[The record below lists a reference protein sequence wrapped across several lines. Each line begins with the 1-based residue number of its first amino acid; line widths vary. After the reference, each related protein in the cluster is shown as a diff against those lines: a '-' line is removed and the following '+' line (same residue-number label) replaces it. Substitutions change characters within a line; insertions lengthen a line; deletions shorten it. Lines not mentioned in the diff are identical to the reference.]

1 MRKVECP
8 YCLKLAD
15 LVTGERIYPHRA
27 DLHSLQF
34 YLCSDCNAYVGC
46 HKRSNGAPLGRL
58 ANAELRAAKN
68 KAHFFLTV
76 SGSCDTNPVRQHISG
91 YPKSWVY
98 RLRIVISACSISRS
112 ATGLLRYAATTF
124 RTSNVENNQTRR
136 AVNNLFTAFLVIG

>member
-46 HKRSNGAPLGRL
+46 HKGSNGAPLGRL
-58 ANAELRAAKN
+58 ANTELRAAKN
-68 KAHFFLTV
+68 KAHFFF
-76 SGSCDTNPVRQHISG
+76 DRIW
-91 YPKSWVY
+91 K
-98 RLRIVISACSISRS
+98 LRHKSRS
-112 ATGLLRYAATTF
+112 AAYQWLSKELGIPARDCHIGMFDIVLCNRTAAIC
-124 RTSNVENNQTRR
+124 SNYLSNK
-136 AVNNLFTAFLVIG
+136 